1 MIMMMFCW
9 WCWWNIY
16 ENICCWWILAC
27 YWRRLNGVSMYW
39 KTLMLYVMNAC
50 IELCCW
56 ILTCYWRWRIL
67 CIQSLVMIFVKI
79 CIVVESY
86 VHAYMTDGDG
96 FYIHIGDSY
105 DVFVASGWR
114 PVRDWY
120 HMHIG
125 VSLSALH
132 LLTWD
137 IIVYVLGDTCGYWW
151 LHNWW
156 MYLVNCKLV
165 ELVDDFVMAWIY
177 NCWWI
182 LSLINHDA

>member
-1 MIMMMFCW
+1 MIIYINVDNGHDYVLVMIMMMFCW

-86 VHAYMTDGDG
+86 VHAYMTDGDEDDDVIS
-96 FYIHIGDSY
+96 YIRCFCCIW
-105 DVFVASGWR
+105 VTT
-114 PVRDWY
+114 
-120 HMHIG
+120 
-125 VSLSALH
+125 
-132 LLTWD
+132 LL
-137 IIVYVLGDTCGYWW
+137 
-151 LHNWW
+151 
-156 MYLVNCKLV
+156 
-165 ELVDDFVMAWIY
+165 VMVPHAFR
-177 NCWWI
+177 
-182 LSLINHDA
+182 NHV